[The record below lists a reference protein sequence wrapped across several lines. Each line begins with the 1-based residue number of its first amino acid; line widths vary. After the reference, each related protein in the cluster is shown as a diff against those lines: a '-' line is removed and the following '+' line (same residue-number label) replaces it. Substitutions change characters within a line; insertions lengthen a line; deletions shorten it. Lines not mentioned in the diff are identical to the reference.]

1 MKQDRE
7 ATLSTDSREFGAG
20 GRDGLK
26 ISAPQSHHLPVHG
39 PSSKMPASPST
50 RPLVSVL
57 TPFYNT
63 APYLAQC
70 IESVLAQT
78 YSEFEYIL
86 VDNCSTDGSTEIAE
100 SYARRDPRIR
110 LIRRSQLVPVFQNY
124 NGALTEISENSEY
137 CKIVQ
142 ADDYI
147 FPECLRLMLEGFE
160 QSETIG
166 LVSSYRLYGDKVEG
180 SGFPHWMM
188 RMIDGR
194 DCARW
199 FLRTRIN
206 IFGSQTTIMYR
217 SSIVREHHPFYKDS
231 IPHADLERCIRI
243 LENWNFVFIPQVLSF
258 SRTDDGGS
266 ITSGSLAVSALRVG
280 SILNCAALRP
290 DILRRRR
297 RCLCVEKPE
306 TSILPRSRERG
317 RALSRGK
324 ILALSP
330 NGAAGRKRDN
340 RLALSG
346 GTYWPG
352 FTVESVKSR
361 NDGAARAAL
370 PETEAN
376 PQRRSEC
383 LKWKN
388 GLSPGD
394 SRVPAFKG
402 ARNPATIAGGRS
414 PRSSRVRFLTLR
426 PSREPRRT
434 GVLNQCYQ

>member
-1 MKQDRE
+1 LAGSDRPAGDDGAAAAIADQRPPAMKQDRE

-63 APYLAQC
+63 ATYLAQC

-147 FPECLRLMLEGFE
+147 FPECLRLMVEGFE

-217 SSIVREHHPFYKDS
+217 SSIVREHFPFYKDS
-231 IPHADLERCIRI
+231 VPHADLERCIRI
-243 LENWNFVFIPQVLSF
+243 LEKRNFVFIPQVLSF

-266 ITSGSLAVSALRVG
+266 ITSGLLPLLPYALDRYLIARRFAPIFFEGADAVSVSRNLKRAYYHALANEAVRFRDAKFWRYHQTGLRDVNET
-280 SILNCAALRP
+280 IDWPYLAAHIGLVLLWKASNPGMTAR
-290 DILRRRR
+290 
-297 RCLCVEKPE
+297 
-306 TSILPRSRERG
+306 
-317 RALSRGK
+317 RALHFLKQKLIRK
-324 ILALSP
+324 DDP
-330 NGAAGRKRDN
+330 NA
-340 RLALSG
+340 
-346 GTYWPG
+346 
-352 FTVESVKSR
+352 
-361 NDGAARAAL
+361 
-370 PETEAN
+370 
-376 PQRRSEC
+376 
-383 LKWKN
+383 
-388 GLSPGD
+388 
-394 SRVPAFKG
+394 
-402 ARNPATIAGGRS
+402 
-414 PRSSRVRFLTLR
+414 
-426 PSREPRRT
+426 
-434 GVLNQCYQ
+434 